1 MELESSCD
9 RNWNIIRTHS
19 VPLASLS
26 LSPTLGTSDSVS
38 PLLPAL
44 LHSLVSYLGT
54 TSSRFTT
61 AYQGYSKI
69 VVLVLGIIALTAP
82 VLTAESFPQV
92 ADFKFQKKKKRCGG
106 ASDKLS
112 GSVLLLWGTEQ
123 PLLYPC
129 ATNGQSE
136 EMIRVCKSVKNGLNF
151 L

>member
-44 LHSLVSYLGT
+44 LHSLVSYQGT

-92 ADFKFQKKKKRCGG
+92 AHFKFQKKKGVGEHLISWVVLCCFSG
-106 ASDKLS
+106 AQSSPCSTL
-112 GSVLLLWGTEQ
+112 VLQ
-123 PLLYPC
+123 M
-129 ATNGQSE
+129 A
-136 EMIRVCKSVKNGLNF
+136 RVRKWFVSAKVSKTV
-151 L
+151 